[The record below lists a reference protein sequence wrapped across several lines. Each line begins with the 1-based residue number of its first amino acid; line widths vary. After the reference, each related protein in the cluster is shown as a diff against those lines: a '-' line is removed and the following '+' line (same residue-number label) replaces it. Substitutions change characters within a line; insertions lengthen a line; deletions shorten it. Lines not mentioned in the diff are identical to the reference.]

1 MVIKAEEFA
10 AVSIGPLV
18 PSSSR
23 NPNVGTSR
31 GATWVLLMI
40 AGAIMQFSAPSAHAS
55 GPDVSLAAR
64 VADGLPW
71 QVLTDNGLTTSLVL
85 FADGTGMMAGGPM
98 QLSPK
103 WRPTADGICLKPM
116 PLMSERCVVLIPTRK
131 GFIGSRDGTT
141 IFTLER

>member
-1 MVIKAEEFA
+1 
-10 AVSIGPLV
+10 
-18 PSSSR
+18 
-23 NPNVGTSR
+23 
-31 GATWVLLMI
+31 
-40 AGAIMQFSAPSAHAS
+40 
-55 GPDVSLAAR
+55 
-64 VADGLPW
+64 
-71 QVLTDNGLTTSLVL
+71 
-85 FADGTGMMAGGPM
+85 MMAGGPM